1 MKDKRIAGAAVLLM
15 AALVMGSVVRA
26 EVIEQV
32 LVKVNGE
39 IFTKSDLE
47 NRQVDALR
55 QMGQQ
60 IDPKDK
66 KPLDDAQL
74 KAMLDKVTPQL
85 LVNVIDEM
93 LILQR
98 GKELGYTLS
107 DEQFKSVADG
117 IKKDNNITSDAQFQA
132 ALKQEGMTEAEF
144 RKSIERRVIVDRVQ
158 QTEVM
163 SKIGISDDEA
173 RAYYNSHQAD
183 FTKPQEVTLR
193 EILVSVP
200 STNGTVNV
208 AADDAAKAKI
218 EGLRSRAL
226 AGESYEKLAADF
238 SDSPSA
244 KNAGLIGPLKTSDI
258 SEDLRKLLLSMKTG
272 DITQP
277 LRAPNGYQLLKLE
290 SRTEQEVIPFEQA
303 RDQIGDKVFTGK
315 RKEEYEKYLEKLR
328 SQAIIDWKNVEV
340 KKAWEKG
347 LAEIKAGVPPP
358 GQ

>member
-1 MKDKRIAGAAVLLM
+1 MKDKRIAGAAVLLVASLM
-15 AALVMGSVVRA
+15 MVSAPHA

-32 LVKVNGE
+32 IVKVNGE
-39 IFTKSDLE
+39 IFTKTDLE

-66 KPLDDAQL
+66 KTLDDAQL

-85 LVNVIDEM
+85 VVGVIDEM
-93 LILQR
+93 LLMQR
-98 GKELGYTLS
+98 GKELGYTLT

-117 IKKDNNITSDAQFQA
+117 IRKDNNITTDEQFQA

-158 QTEVM
+158 QTEVLQ
-163 SKIGISDDEA
+163 KIGISDDEA
-173 RAYYNSHQAD
+173 RAYYSTHQSE

-200 STNGTVNV
+200 SNNGTVNV

-218 EGLRSRAL
+218 AGLRARAV

-258 SEDLRKLLLSMKTG
+258 SEDLRKTLLAMKVG

-290 SRTEQEVIPFEQA
+290 ARSDQQVLPFEQA
-303 RDQIGDKVFTGK
+303 RDQISDKVFTGK

-328 SQAIIDWKNVEV
+328 SQAIIDWKNPEV
-340 KKAWEKG
+340 KKAWEQG
-347 LAEIKAGVPPP
+347 LADIKAGVPPP
-358 GQ
+358 VQ